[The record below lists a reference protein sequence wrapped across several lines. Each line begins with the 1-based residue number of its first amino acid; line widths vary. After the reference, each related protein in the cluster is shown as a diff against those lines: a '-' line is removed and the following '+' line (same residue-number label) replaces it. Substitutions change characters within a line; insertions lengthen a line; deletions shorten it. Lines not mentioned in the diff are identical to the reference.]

1 MQLALAQLRFDVEF
15 GSTNRDA
22 MNKKIMLVALIAVI
36 FGVVAGGT
44 VILFYPGDESEGEV
58 VDENEVV
65 VASAKAIYYTMRK
78 PFIVN
83 STKGNRSRYLQLDL
97 VLMARDNATIESLM
111 LHTPSIRGQIINLL
125 VDEDFLVLS
134 THEGKQDL
142 RKELKQLINDTL
154 KKESAEG
161 AVESVLFN
169 NFVMQ

>member
-1 MQLALAQLRFDVEF
+1 
-15 GSTNRDA
+15 
-22 MNKKIMLVALIAVI
+22 MNKKLMMVVLIAVI

-44 VILFYPGDESEGEV
+44 VILFYPDDESAGELTE
-58 VDENEVV
+58 ENEVAV
-65 VASAKAIYYTMRK
+65 VSDKAIYYTMRQ

-97 VLMARDNATIESLM
+97 VVMARNKATIESLM

-125 VDEDFLVLS
+125 VDEDFFVLS
-134 THEGKQDL
+134 THEGKEQL
-142 RKELKQLINDTL
+142 REKLKQLINGTL
-154 KKESAEG
+154 QKESAEG